1 MKNRIIVILGVALV
15 ASGIAVRA
23 DDTPDQAA
31 ARTALEQ
38 KMAELDHAQSPPP
51 ADANSVV
58 AVAKLAE
65 SNIPESNISAN
76 EAVSTTAA
84 ALRMAL
90 ADTVPVVAPAAEVP
104 VTVAPAEAAPVSTT
118 PADADFPQKIPD
130 ADASAQA
137 SALAAL
143 QQKMTEL
150 DQRAAQPPTNTNSL
164 AAVAKPVRA
173 TANTAGMVATNTV
186 TTQTTPA
193 AAPAAEASAAA
204 NASARAAAL
213 AAMQRKMNELNQPEA
228 QPVTE
233 TPAAQAPVA
242 ISPGIVPSTA
252 APVSSAPAV
261 VAPAPEVSAAPAAAA
276 AAVDVAPAATAEPVA
291 VPTGTQPA
299 AAPVTSEPALAVPAP
314 MILPSSSSGQARP
327 ENQLVTMSGAT
338 YKNVEVESVR
348 DDGIIIS
355 YTAAD
360 GGWGSTKVHFEDLP
374 AEIRQQ
380 YGK

>member
-1 MKNRIIVILGVALV
+1 MKNRIIVILGVVLV
-15 ASGIAVRA
+15 ASSIAIRA

-31 ARTALEQ
+31 ARAALEQ

-51 ADANSVV
+51 ADANSVA

-65 SNIPESNISAN
+65 SNITEPNISAS

-90 ADTVPVVAPAAEVP
+90 ADTVPVIAPAAEVP
-104 VTVAPAEAAPVSTT
+104 ATVAPAEAAPVSTT

-137 SALAAL
+137 AALAAV

-150 DQRAAQPPTNTNSL
+150 DQRAAQPPADTNSL
-164 AAVAKPVRA
+164 TAVAKPVRA
-173 TANTAGMVATNTV
+173 TANTAGTIATNTV
-186 TTQTTPA
+186 TTQTAPV
-193 AAPAAEASAAA
+193 AAPAAEESDAA

-213 AAMQRKMNELNQPEA
+213 AAMQQKMNELNQPEA

-233 TPAAQAPVA
+233 TPTAQAPEA

-261 VAPAPEVSAAPAAAA
+261 VAPAPEVSTAPVAAL
-276 AAVDVAPAATAEPVA
+276 ATPEPV
-291 VPTGTQPA
+291 V
-299 AAPVTSEPALAVPAP
+299 VVSAP
-314 MILPSSSSGQARP
+314 MILPSSSPGQARP
-327 ENQLVTMSGAT
+327 DNQLVTMTGAT
-338 YKNVEVESVR
+338 YKNVEVESVK

-360 GGWGSTKVHFEDLP
+360 GGWGRTKVYFEDLP

>member
-15 ASGIAVRA
+15 ASGISVRA

-31 ARTALEQ
+31 ARAALEQ

-51 ADANSVV
+51 ADANSV
-58 AVAKLAE
+58 ATGAKLAE
-65 SNIPESNISAN
+65 FNIPESNISAN

-90 ADTVPVVAPAAEVP
+90 ADSVPAFAPAAELP
-104 VTVAPAEAAPVSTT
+104 ATVAPAEAAPVSTA

-137 SALAAL
+137 AALAAV

-150 DQRAAQPPTNTNSL
+150 DQRAAQPPADTNSM
-164 AAVAKPVRA
+164 AEVTKPVKSA
-173 TANTAGMVATNTV
+173 ANTTSTVATKVV
-186 TTQTTPA
+186 TSQTAPA
-193 AAPAAEASAAA
+193 AAPATEASAAA
-204 NASARAAAL
+204 NASAQAAAL
-213 AAMQRKMNELNQPEA
+213 AAMQQKMNELNQPEA

-233 TPAAQAPVA
+233 MPTAQAPMA

-261 VAPAPEVSAAPAAAA
+261 VAPAPEVAAAPAAA
-276 AAVDVAPAATAEPVA
+276 VATAEPVA
-291 VPTGTQPA
+291 VPTGTQPTA
-299 AAPVTSEPALAVPAP
+299 ELTTPEPALAIPAP
-314 MILPSSSSGQARP
+314 MILPSSSPGQARP
-327 ENQLVTMSGAT
+327 VNQLVTMSGTT
-338 YKNVEVESVR
+338 YKNVEVESVK

-355 YTAAD
+355 YTATD
-360 GGWGSTKVHFEDLP
+360 GGWGRAKVHFEDLP

>member
-15 ASGIAVRA
+15 ASGISVRA

-31 ARTALEQ
+31 ARAALEQ

-51 ADANSVV
+51 ADADSV
-58 AVAKLAE
+58 AAGAKHAE
-65 SNIPESNISAN
+65 FNIPESNISAN

-90 ADTVPVVAPAAEVP
+90 ADSVPVVAPAAELP
-104 VTVAPAEAAPVSTT
+104 ATVAPAEAAPVSTT

-137 SALAAL
+137 AALAAV

-150 DQRAAQPPTNTNSL
+150 DQRAAQPPADTNSM
-164 AAVAKPVRA
+164 AAVTKPVKSA
-173 TANTAGMVATNTV
+173 ANTTGTVATKVATS
-186 TTQTTPA
+186 QTAPA
-193 AAPAAEASAAA
+193 AAPASEASASA
-204 NASARAAAL
+204 NASAQAAAL
-213 AAMQRKMNELNQPEA
+213 AAMQQKMNELNQPEA

-233 TPAAQAPVA
+233 TPTAQAPMA

-261 VAPAPEVSAAPAAAA
+261 VAPAPEVAAAPATA
-276 AAVDVAPAATAEPVA
+276 AATAEPEVM
-291 VPTGTQPA
+291 PTGTQPA
-299 AAPVTSEPALAVPAP
+299 AVPATPEPALAIPAP
-314 MILPSSSSGQARP
+314 MILPSSSPGRARP
-327 ENQLVTMSGAT
+327 VNQLVTMSGAT
-338 YKNVEVESVR
+338 YKNVEVESVK

-360 GGWGSTKVHFEDLP
+360 GGWGRTKVHFEDLP

-380 YGK
+380 YDKR